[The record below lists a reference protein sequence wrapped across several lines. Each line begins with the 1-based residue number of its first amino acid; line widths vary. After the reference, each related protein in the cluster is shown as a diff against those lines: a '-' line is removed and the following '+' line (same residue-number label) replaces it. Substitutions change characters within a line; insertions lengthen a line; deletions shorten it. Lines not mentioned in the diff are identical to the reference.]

1 MLKCMDLARLR
12 EAVDAHR
19 AAGRRIGLVPTMGN
33 LHAGHLALVKQARAE
48 CDVVVAT
55 IYVNP
60 LQFGE
65 NEDLADYPR
74 TLEDDLVALDRD
86 HTDIVFM
93 PDDQTMYPRGL
104 EVQTK
109 VEVPALGN
117 ILCGRSRPGHF
128 VGVTTVVARLFNM
141 VGPEVAFF
149 GKKDYQQLMIIRR
162 MVDDLAMPVSIVG
175 VEIARDADGLALSSR
190 NRYLDPEQRRAAP
203 ELYRTLRWVSDQLA
217 AGRRDWVDLED
228 QARTRLTE
236 LGFEPD
242 YVSIRRSADLEV
254 PDHGDRD
261 LVVLV
266 AARLGVARLIDNVEM
281 GV

>member
-1 MLKCMDLARLR
+1 MDLARLR

-261 LVVLV
+261 LVVLA

>member
-261 LVVLV
+261 LVVLA